1 MIIVS
6 DYTRYDLYRKLQ
18 CLQELKDASQKLKM
32 SYQQEWVGACN
43 MPSGIKEGGG
53 ELTLT
58 QICRLFLVSSHTLR
72 SSFSFS
78 SIN

>member
-1 MIIVS
+1 MFLPELNMIIVS

-18 CLQELKDASQKLKM
+18 CLQELKDASQRLKM

-53 ELTLT
+53 GEKL
-58 QICRLFLVSSHTLR
+58 
-72 SSFSFS
+72 
-78 SIN
+78 